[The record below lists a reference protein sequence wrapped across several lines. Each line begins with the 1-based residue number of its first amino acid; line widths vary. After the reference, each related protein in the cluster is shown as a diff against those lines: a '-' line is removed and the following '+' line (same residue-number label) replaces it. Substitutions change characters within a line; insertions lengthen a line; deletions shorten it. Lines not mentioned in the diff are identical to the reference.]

1 MGLPDGYLAALS
13 EDLAPYGLEFA
24 GTQELDGST
33 TQLVFTTDPQGF
45 AQQYPQLGVEFAYGQ
60 DWPPAQLRLVLEFD
74 RWGNPLR
81 VEFETVD
88 LLAWTASADPRL
100 RNRLNTLEDPD
111 DHAAAVA
118 EAFGEI
124 LTVADPDSDYL
135 D

>member
-1 MGLPDGYLAALS
+1 MELPDGYVADLS

-24 GTQELDGST
+24 GAQELEGGT
-33 TQLVFTTDPQGF
+33 ELVFTTDPQSF
-45 AQQYPQLGVEFAYGQ
+45 AQQYPQLGVEYAYGQ
-60 DWPPAQLRLVLEFD
+60 EWPPPQLQLVLDFD
-74 RWGNPLR
+74 GWGNPLR

-88 LLAWTASADPRL
+88 LLAWTASADPGL
-100 RNRLNTLEDPD
+100 RNRLNTLDDPE

-118 EAFGEI
+118 EAFAQI